1 MSTALEC
8 VSKRKIRKFEWI
20 LRQFKEETRR
30 LSSAKSR
37 VDDDEMAQKTPKLR
51 IREFLRRTLAFEK
64 ARAICVRTACP
75 SNTYAA
81 YAAGVITPKEVT
93 VMVRKMSV
101 FMALVLALVMA
112 LCPMGAMADEAQ
124 PVDVVDALGRTV
136 TIDSVPEKIVS
147 LSPSNTEIL
156 FALGVGDKVV
166 GVDTYSDYPAEAA
179 AIENKVGTYSNPN
192 VELIVSLEP
201 DVVFADDNLQ
211 QDAIDQL
218 DKLGIKVVAVA
229 GSDYASVQD
238 SILMVG
244 QCVGVDGQSVIDAMD
259 ADKAAAEALVPADG
273 DKPSVYFALSFGEYG
288 DWTSGTGTFVDDI
301 ITDLSATNAAADLGE
316 GWQSISVE
324 KLLEA
329 DPDVI
334 LVPGDESM
342 VEAFKSDAK
351 YAELSAVKNGAVY
364 AVDPNMSQRPG
375 PRLGQAMCEFAE
387 ILYPADAE
395 VEAAA

>member
-1 MSTALEC
+1 M
-8 VSKRKIRKFEWI
+8 
-20 LRQFKEETRR
+20 RQFKEETRR

-51 IREFLRRTLAFEK
+51 IREFLRHTLAFEK

-112 LCPMGAMADEAQ
+112 LCPMGVMADEAQ

-229 GSDYASVQD
+229 GTDYASVQD

-395 VEAAA
+395 VEAVA

>member
-1 MSTALEC
+1 
-8 VSKRKIRKFEWI
+8 
-20 LRQFKEETRR
+20 
-30 LSSAKSR
+30 
-37 VDDDEMAQKTPKLR
+37 
-51 IREFLRRTLAFEK
+51 
-64 ARAICVRTACP
+64 
-75 SNTYAA
+75 
-81 YAAGVITPKEVT
+81 
-93 VMVRKMSV
+93 
-101 FMALVLALVMA
+101 
-112 LCPMGAMADEAQ
+112 
-124 PVDVVDALGRTV
+124 
-136 TIDSVPEKIVS
+136 
-147 LSPSNTEIL
+147 
-156 FALGVGDKVV
+156 
-166 GVDTYSDYPAEAA
+166 
-179 AIENKVGTYSNPN
+179 
-192 VELIVSLEP
+192 
-201 DVVFADDNLQ
+201 
-211 QDAIDQL
+211 
-218 DKLGIKVVAVA
+218 
-229 GSDYASVQD
+229 
-238 SILMVG
+238 MVG
-244 QCVGVDGQSVIDAMD
+244 QCVGVDGQSVVDAMD

-387 ILYPADAE
+387 ILYPANAE